1 MASVIVWTIL
11 RRDWCGSAS
20 DKPAPSRND
29 FLVLSR
35 FAEVFGSYRDN
46 RRMGRDRIALDL
58 ETIPTVKDPDFDT
71 PDHWTPFCV
80 ALGYDSGDGDP
91 DVEVIFRDG
100 PSLDEEAQLLHSM
113 IDWIAD
119 RAGDSPVLLTYNGTS
134 YDLPILKHQSYVI
147 NDEIPGSNLVE
158 RTYLLTQT
166 CDHVDLIQLMK
177 DREGYWMSL
186 DDALDQYGIDSDD
199 PEWLNKP
206 VTGAD
211 MPEMGLELLSDA
223 PNDNLREAVRRYA
236 ASDVQP
242 LFELDRK
249 LRG

>member
-1 MASVIVWTIL
+1 
-11 RRDWCGSAS
+11 
-20 DKPAPSRND
+20 
-29 FLVLSR
+29 
-35 FAEVFGSYRDN
+35 
-46 RRMGRDRIALDL
+46 MGRDRIAIDL
-58 ETIPTVKDPDFDT
+58 ETIPTVKDPDFNT
-71 PDHWTPFCV
+71 PSHWTPFCV
-80 ALGYDSGDGDP
+80 AVGYDSGDGDP
-91 DVEVIFRDG
+91 EVEVLFRDG

-119 RAGDSPVLLTYNGTS
+119 RIGDSPVLLTYNGES

-147 NDEIPGSNLVE
+147 NDEISGSNIIE
-158 RTYLLTQT
+158 RMYLFTQT
-166 CDHVDLIQLMK
+166 CDHVDLIQLIK
-177 DREGYWMSL
+177 DRKGYWVSL
-186 DDALDQYGIDSDD
+186 DDALDEYGIDSDD

-206 VTGAD
+206 VTGGD